1 MNRVKKF
8 SSSSGV
14 QKSAEVAND
23 VFTSNEAK
31 IVMIADHYMHKFF
44 PCLFSAIALQPNDDT
59 WEIHKP

>member
-44 PCLFSAIALQPNDDT
+44 PCLRLFSAL
-59 WEIHKP
+59 

>member
-1 MNRVKKF
+1 LTGGKKTFEVEIFIFTILNEPSEKF

-31 IVMIADHYMHKFF
+31 IVMIVDHYMHKFF
-44 PCLFSAIALQPNDDT
+44 PC
-59 WEIHKP
+59 